1 MLVKVRNFIDEHKL
15 FAPGSRIVVG
25 VSGGPD
31 SMALLHVLAALIQD
45 WHLQIVA
52 VHVHHGLRKEADAD
66 MALVAEGCRKL
77 NIPLE
82 TARVDISRL
91 AAEEKRSLEE
101 MGRISRYRFFE
112 EVRQRFNAIC
122 IATAH
127 HQEDA
132 AESVLLHLLRGSGT
146 RGMRGILPINGRVV
160 RPLLS
165 VGKQEILDYLEQH
178 QIAFAVDQSNAS
190 NTYTRNRIRNHLM
203 PILAR
208 DYNPQI
214 VSSLNQLSDIIKDEY
229 ELLEILT
236 DQWLKQAVLQQRGD
250 QVEVAAEFLLAS
262 HPALQRRGVLQLCQQ
277 VGGKSG
283 WEKKDIDSVIDLAG
297 KMGSNHFVRLK
308 KGVVVRKVYQR
319 LLFSRAIPGMVQ
331 FCYSVEVPGEVHVR
345 ETGQRYTF
353 AIVAAQLHQPEPE
366 TTWLDWDC
374 MIPPL
379 YIRSRQAGDRI
390 SLSGLGGRKK
400 LKDFFIDA
408 KIPWERRHEIPILA
422 SDNEVYAILGY
433 RVAAQAECHDNSRQL
448 LVIKKA

>member
-1 MLVKVRNFIDEHKL
+1 MLVKVRNFIDEHRL

-45 WHLQIVA
+45 WHLKIIA
-52 VHVHHGLRKEADAD
+52 AHVHHGLRKEADAD
-66 MALVAEGCRKL
+66 MNLVAEGCRTL

-82 TARVDISRL
+82 TVRVDISQM

-160 RPLLS
+160 RPLLG
-165 VGKQEILDYLEQH
+165 VGKQEILEYLKQH

-229 ELLEILT
+229 DLLEILT
-236 DQWLKQAVLQQRGD
+236 DRWIKKAVLQQQPD
-250 QVEVAAEFLLAS
+250 QVEVSAEFLLSS
-262 HPALQRRGVLQLCQQ
+262 HPALQRRGVLRLCQQ
-277 VGGKSG
+277 VGGRSG
-283 WEKKDIDSVIDLAG
+283 WEKKDIDIVIDLAA
-297 KMGSNHFVRLK
+297 KKGSNHFARLK
-308 KGVVVRKVYQR
+308 HGVVVRKVYQH
-319 LLFSRAIPGMVQ
+319 LFFSRAIPEMVE
-331 FCYSVEVPGEVHVR
+331 FCYSVEVPGVVNVR

-353 AIVAAQLHQPEPE
+353 SIVAAQQHRPEPE
-366 TTWLDWDC
+366 TTWLDWGC
-374 MIPPL
+374 MSQPL
-379 YIRSRQAGDRI
+379 YLRSRQAGDRI
-390 SLSGLGGRKK
+390 SLSGLRGRKK
-400 LKDFFIDA
+400 LKDFFIDE
-408 KIPWERRHEIPILA
+408 KIPWERRDRIPILA
-422 SDNEVYAILGY
+422 SENEVYAIIGY
-433 RVAAQAECHDNSRQL
+433 RVAAQAECGDNSRQV